1 MRQYSVL
8 ISGSQFCTL
17 PTCTT
22 CPTNFDVVGDECLYE
37 SRSEV
42 SSSEGCLAE
51 CGDDIPA
58 EIHSVA
64 QRDAL
69 IAYTTGPLTA
79 NNYFFLG
86 K

>member
-1 MRQYSVL
+1 MPRANKWHLST
-8 ISGSQFCTL
+8 G
-17 PTCTT
+17 TT
-22 CPTNFDVVGDECLYE
+22 CPTNFDVVGVECLYE

-58 EIHSVA
+58 EVHSLA

-69 IAYTTGPLTA
+69 IAYTAGPLTVDSHF
-79 NNYFFLG
+79 YLG